1 MIAFLTSPL
10 GKIAIAIVIL
20 GLWTAYQRDQAA
32 DKAREECQSE
42 QLKKTLDETLRQTKA
57 AEDALEDAREQAE
70 KTKLE
75 NDDLATQLEQIK
87 EQTVKLTNSCAV
99 PDDVRRRLSDIK

>member
-1 MIAFLTSPL
+1 MIAFHTSPL
-10 GKIAIAIVIL
+10 GKIAVAVILL

-42 QLKKTLDETLRQTKA
+42 QLRKTLDETLRQSKA
-57 AEDALEDAREQAE
+57 AEDALEEARDQAE
-70 KTKLE
+70 QTKLE
-75 NDDLATQLEQIK
+75 NDDLAKQLEQIK

>member
-1 MIAFLTSPL
+1 MIPFLTSPL
-10 GKIAIAIVIL
+10 GKVLIVIL
-20 GLWTAYQRDQAA
+20 ALGAWTVYQREQAA
-32 DKAREECQSE
+32 NKAREECQSE